1 MIKLACEQ
9 NCQLFRICTK
19 KSRLVLFS
27 TLSIFSLQSCFY
39 LRLEMLW
46 LVIWLMTTWAATG
59 QLFYLRMSHANETF
73 GFDIGSNMVV
83 ETKRKIYLHATEKL
97 VEYAIVLGCF
107 LRIIFFFQSLK
118 TPQPIL
124 WKMTLATAGVPSIS
138 VVCERI
144 FIF

>member
-1 MIKLACEQ
+1 
-9 NCQLFRICTK
+9 
-19 KSRLVLFS
+19 
-27 TLSIFSLQSCFY
+27 
-39 LRLEMLW
+39 
-46 LVIWLMTTWAATG
+46 
-59 QLFYLRMSHANETF
+59 MSHENETF
-73 GFDIGSNMVV
+73 GFKKESNKVV